1 MKILEDVRVLD
12 LTQAQA
18 GPMCTMFL
26 ADMGAEVIKIE
37 PAWGDMTRFFPPL
50 VEEKVSPY
58 FMFLNRNKRSVTLN
72 LKSEKGLKI
81 FKDLVKIGDVV
92 VENFS
97 PGTMVDLGL
106 GYETLKEINPK
117 IIFASISGFGQYGP
131 YSRRLSHA
139 EIAEAASGYM
149 DLMRDK
155 IDPSGPPLNPPQAI
169 ADTIPALFCAIG
181 ILSALRY
188 RERTGYGQRIDLAQ
202 VDCMVGVST
211 SITFRTLL
219 KDKTTWDQALE
230 KGLVVPPLYKAKDGY
245 IMMVPG
251 LRYVERLAKA
261 MGVELERID
270 GRIVEEWVRDKT
282 RDEVVNLLVEERMP
296 VAPVLSLDEVIN
308 DPHIQARE
316 MIVEVN
322 HPVLGK
328 VKVPGFPLKFSETP
342 VRIEKPEPLLGQHNE
357 EVLSTLLG
365 YSEEEIAK
373 LKGEKVI

>member
-1 MKILEDVRVLD
+1 
-12 LTQAQA
+12 
-18 GPMCTMFL
+18 
-26 ADMGAEVIKIE
+26 
-37 PAWGDMTRFFPPL
+37 
-50 VEEKVSPY
+50 
-58 FMFLNRNKRSVTLN
+58 
-72 LKSEKGLKI
+72 
-81 FKDLVKIGDVV
+81 
-92 VENFS
+92 
-97 PGTMVDLGL
+97 
-106 GYETLKEINPK
+106 
-117 IIFASISGFGQYGP
+117 
-131 YSRRLSHA
+131 
-139 EIAEAASGYM
+139 
-149 DLMRDK
+149 
-155 IDPSGPPLNPPQAI
+155 
-169 ADTIPALFCAIG
+169 
-181 ILSALRY
+181 
-188 RERTGYGQRIDLAQ
+188 
-202 VDCMVGVST
+202 MVGVST

-365 YSEEEIAK
+365 YSKEEIAK